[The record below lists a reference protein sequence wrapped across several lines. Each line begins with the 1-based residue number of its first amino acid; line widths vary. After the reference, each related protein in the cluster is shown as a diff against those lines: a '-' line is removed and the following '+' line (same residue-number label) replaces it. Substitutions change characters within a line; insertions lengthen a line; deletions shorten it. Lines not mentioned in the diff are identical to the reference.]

1 MLIATTILTFAT
13 FGLMMPDEMAVAA
26 IVALIVC
33 SVASEMRQLTT
44 HALIGH
50 KRQTYNEPFG

>member
-33 SVASEMRQLTT
+33 SVVSEMRT
-44 HALIGH
+44 LITPTLRGH
-50 KRQTYNEPFG
+50 KLVIYNEPFG

>member
-26 IVALIVC
+26 IIALIVC
-33 SVASEMRQLTT
+33 SVASEMRQLII